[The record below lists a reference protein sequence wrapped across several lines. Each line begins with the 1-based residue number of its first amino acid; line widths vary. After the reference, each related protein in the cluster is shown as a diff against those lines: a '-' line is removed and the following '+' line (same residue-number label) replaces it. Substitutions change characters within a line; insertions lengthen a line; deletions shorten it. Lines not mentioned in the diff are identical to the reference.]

1 MKKLNDLTFE
11 QFRHIQNNGYS
22 LDVLYLL
29 TLVQKGM
36 DVKASCEDSVKLKAL
51 YQTLY
56 RKGLVTEEGSLTL
69 IGGQLLNFVD
79 EDAPAEKI
87 VKKLVTDSDFDIWW
101 KTYPGTD
108 TFTYRGV
115 SFSGSR
121 GLRKDKEQCK
131 LKFDKI
137 LNEAEHTAKDLIA
150 ALEYEVM
157 QNKENSIKNK
167 SNKLTYMQNSL
178 TYLNQRTFEPFIE
191 LIKEGNTIVKQ
202 TIVSGGTDI

>member
-1 MKKLNDLTFE
+1 MKKLDDVTFA
-11 QFRHIQNNGYS
+11 QFTQIQKNGYS

-56 RKGLVTEEGSLTL
+56 RKGLVTEEGSITV

-79 EDAPAEKI
+79 DDSPVEKI
-87 VKKLVTDSDFDIWW
+87 VKKLVTDTDFDVWW

-137 LNEAEHTAKDLIA
+137 LNEGEYTAKDLIA
-150 ALEYEVM
+150 ALEYEVT

-167 SNKLTYMQNSL
+167 ANKLTYMQNSL

>member
-1 MKKLNDLTFE
+1 MKKLDDVTFA
-11 QFRHIQNNGYS
+11 QFTQIQKNGYS

-56 RKGLVTEEGSLTL
+56 RKGLVTEEGSLTV

-79 EDAPAEKI
+79 DDSPVEKI
-87 VKKLVTDSDFDIWW
+87 VKKLVTDTDFDVWW

-137 LNEAEHTAKDLIA
+137 LNEGEYTATDLIN
-150 ALEYEVM
+150 ALEYEVT
-157 QNKENSIKNK
+157 QNKENSIKNR

>member
-1 MKKLNDLTFE
+1 MKKLDDVTFA
-11 QFRHIQNNGYS
+11 QFTQIQKNGYS

-56 RKGLVTEEGSLTL
+56 RKGLVTEEGSITV

-79 EDAPAEKI
+79 DDSPVEKI
-87 VKKLVTDSDFDIWW
+87 VKKLVTDTDFDVWW

-137 LNEAEHTAKDLIA
+137 LNEGEYTATDLIN
-150 ALEYEVM
+150 ALEYEVT
-157 QNKENSIKNK
+157 QNKENSIKNR